1 MSETVK
7 PVKSGAEWAREVFA
21 GDHFAFE
28 TTGIE
33 VEETR
38 LHYSRLSI
46 PLAEKHR
53 NAMNQ
58 VQGGVIFTLAD
69 FAFTLAAAYER
80 PITVTLTSNI
90 SYMSRVKGQRLIAEA
105 NCLRE
110 GGHTCYYL
118 IAVTDELGTKVAEV
132 MITGYIMDR
141 HPTESFPEE
150 SADNP
155 YREQYFFHTKK

>member
-1 MSETVK
+1 MSETTK
-7 PVKSGAEWAREVFA
+7 IQKTGADWAREVFA
-21 GDHFAFE
+21 GDHFAIE

-33 VEETR
+33 IEETA
-38 LHYSRLSI
+38 LHYSKLSI

-118 IAVTDELGTKVAEV
+118 VAVTDELGTKVAEA

-141 HPTESFPEE
+141 HPEESFPEE
-150 SADNP
+150 SKENP
-155 YREQYFFHTKK
+155 YREQYFYHTKK